1 MKKIIN
7 NADNFV
13 EESISGLVKSYP
25 EIYKYS
31 SETNKV
37 LMRSVKGNNKVG
49 LVSGGGSGHLPLFT
63 GYIGK
68 GLLDSCAI
76 GNVFASPSVDE
87 ISTAIKSANSEKGV
101 LCIYG
106 NYGGDVMNF
115 DMASE
120 MLEMEDIKV
129 ESVVVAD
136 DVASASKEEKEK
148 RRGVTGMLYVFK
160 TTGAIA
166 ESGADFDEVKRVA
179 AKTNENIRTMGIAL
193 TPTILPQAGKPTFEI
208 GDDEMEIGMG
218 IHGEPGIRRG
228 KLKTANEITE
238 ELSEK
243 LLNDIDLNKGDKVS
257 ILINSLGATPH
268 EELFIVAD
276 KFNNILNDN
285 GIINSKSYV
294 GRYATSMEMAG
305 MSITILK
312 LDDELEK
319 LLLEEANC
327 PFWY

>member
-37 LMRSVKGNNKVG
+37 LTRSVKSNNKVG

-68 GLLDSCAI
+68 GLLDTCAI

-179 AKTNENIRTMGIAL
+179 LKTNENIRTMGIAL

>member
-129 ESVVVAD
+129 ESIVVAD

-179 AKTNENIRTMGIAL
+179 VKTNENIRTMGIAL

-228 KLKTANEITE
+228 KLKSANEITE

>member
-31 SETNKV
+31 PETNKV

-179 AKTNENIRTMGIAL
+179 VKTNENIRTMGIAL

-243 LLNDIDLNKGDKVS
+243 LLSDIDLNKGDKVS

>member
-37 LMRSVKGNNKVG
+37 LMRSLKGSNKVG

-129 ESVVVAD
+129 ESIVVAD
-136 DVASASKEEKEK
+136 DVASASTEEKEK

-166 ESGADFDEVKRVA
+166 ETGADFDEVKRIA
-179 AKTNENIRTMGIAL
+179 LKTNENIRTMGIAL

-243 LLNDIDLNKGDKVS
+243 LLSDIDLNKGDKVS

>member
-7 NADNFV
+7 NPDDFV
-13 EESISGLVKSYP
+13 SESIKGLVVSYP
-25 EIYKYS
+25 EIYQFS
-31 SETNKV
+31 SDTNKV
-37 LMRSVKGNNKVG
+37 LHRKNKSNNKVG

-63 GYIGK
+63 GYIGT

-87 ISTAIKSANSEKGV
+87 ISTAIKEANSGKGV

-120 MLEMEDIKV
+120 MLEMEDIEV
-129 ESVVVAD
+129 ESIVVAD
-136 DVASASKEEKEK
+136 DVASASNEEKDK

-166 ESGADFDEVKRVA
+166 ETGADFDEVKRIA
-179 AKTNENIRTMGIAL
+179 LKTNENIRTMGIAL

-208 GDDEMEIGMG
+208 GEDEMEIGMG

-228 KLKTANEITE
+228 KLKSADEITE

-243 LLNDIDLNKGDKVS
+243 LLGDINLSNGDKVS
-257 ILINSLGATPH
+257 ILVNSLGATPH
-268 EELFIVAD
+268 EELFIVAN
-276 KFNNILNDN
+276 KFNSILNDK

-294 GRYATSMEMAG
+294 GRYATSMEMSG
-305 MSITILK
+305 MSISILK

-319 LLLEEANC
+319 LLLEKANC

>member
-7 NADNFV
+7 QADDFV
-13 EESISGLVKSYP
+13 NESINGLVISYP
-25 EIYKYS
+25 EIYRYS
-31 SETNKV
+31 DDTNKV
-37 LMRSVKGNNKVG
+37 LRRTTKASNKVG

-63 GYIGK
+63 GYIGN

-87 ISTAIKSANSEKGV
+87 ISTAIKCADSGKGV
-101 LCIYG
+101 ICIYG

-120 MLEMEDIKV
+120 MLQLEDIKV

-136 DVASASKEEKEK
+136 DVASASFSEKEK
-148 RRGVTGMLYVFK
+148 RRGVTGMLFVYK
-160 TTGAIA
+160 TAGAMAETGA
-166 ESGADFDEVKRVA
+166 EFDEVKRIA
-179 AKTNENIRTMGIAL
+179 DKTNQNIRTMGIAL

-208 GDDEMEIGMG
+208 GNDEMEIGMG

-238 ELSEK
+238 ELSEI
-243 LLNDIDLNKGDKVS
+243 LFNDIDIKSNEKISV
-257 ILINSLGATPH
+257 IINSLGATPH
-268 EELFIVAD
+268 EELFIVAN
-276 KFNNILNDN
+276 KFNELLKDK
-285 GIINSKSYV
+285 GIKIFKSFV

-305 MSITILK
+305 MSISILK
-312 LDDELEK
+312 LDGELEK
-319 LLLEEANC
+319 LITDDANC

>member
-31 SETNKV
+31 PETNKV
-37 LMRSVKGNNKVG
+37 LMRSVNANNKVG

-87 ISTAIKSANSEKGV
+87 ISTAIKSANSGNGV

-120 MLEMEDIKV
+120 MLEMEDIKI
-129 ESVVVAD
+129 ESIVVAD
-136 DVASASKEEKEK
+136 DIASASKDEKEK

-160 TTGAIA
+160 ITGAIA
-166 ESGADFDEVKRVA
+166 ETGADFDEVKRIA
-179 AKTNENIRTMGIAL
+179 LKTNENIRTMGIAL

-208 GDDEMEIGMG
+208 GEDEMEIGMG

-228 KLKTANEITE
+228 KLKSANEITE

-243 LLNDIDLNKGDKVS
+243 LLNDIDLTKGDRVS

-268 EELFIVAD
+268 EELFIVAN

-285 GIINSKSYV
+285 GIINAKSYV

>member
-37 LMRSVKGNNKVG
+37 LMRSVNANNKVG

-87 ISTAIKSANSEKGV
+87 ISTAIKSANSGNGV

-129 ESVVVAD
+129 ESIVVAD
-136 DVASASKEEKEK
+136 DVASASKDEKVK

-160 TTGAIA
+160 ITGAIA
-166 ESGADFDEVKRVA
+166 ETGADFDEVKRIA
-179 AKTNENIRTMGIAL
+179 LKTNENIRTMGIAL

-228 KLKTANEITE
+228 KLKSADEITE

-243 LLNDIDLNKGDKVS
+243 LLGDINLANGDKVS
-257 ILINSLGATPH
+257 ILVNSLGATPH
-268 EELFIVAD
+268 EELFIVAN
-276 KFNNILNDN
+276 KFNSILKNK

-294 GRYATSMEMAG
+294 GRYATSMEMSG
-305 MSITILK
+305 MSISILK

-319 LLLEEANC
+319 LLLEKSNC

>member
-31 SETNKV
+31 SENNKV
-37 LMRSVKGNNKVG
+37 LTRSVKVDDKVG
-49 LVSGGGSGHLPLFT
+49 LVSGGGSGHFPLFT

-87 ISTAIKSANSEKGV
+87 ISTAIKSANSGSGV

-129 ESVVVAD
+129 ESIVVAD
-136 DVASASKEEKEK
+136 DVASASKDEKEK
-148 RRGVTGMLYVFK
+148 RRGVTGMLFVFK

-166 ESGADFDEVKRVA
+166 ETGADFNEVKRIA
-179 AKTNENIRTMGIAL
+179 LKTNENIRTMGIAL

-208 GDDEMEIGMG
+208 GNDEMEIGMG

-228 KLKTANEITE
+228 KLKSANEITE

-243 LLNDIDLNKGDKVS
+243 LLSDIDLTKDDRVS

-268 EELFIVAD
+268 EELFIVAN

-285 GIINSKSYV
+285 GIINAKSYV

>member
-129 ESVVVAD
+129 ESIVVAD

-179 AKTNENIRTMGIAL
+179 LKTNENIRTMGIAL

-228 KLKTANEITE
+228 KLKSANEITE

>member
-179 AKTNENIRTMGIAL
+179 VKTNENIRTMGIAL

-228 KLKTANEITE
+228 KLKSANEITE